1 MKIKDDNNIMKW
13 WIIND
18 SWLNIIND
26 DEMIIIMMNEYIMI
40 ININILDNK

>member
-26 DEMIIIMMNEYIMI
+26 NEMIIIMMNEYIMI

>member
-26 DEMIIIMMNEYIMI
+26 NNNDEWIDN
-40 ININILDNK
+40 DNKYKYIR

>member
-26 DEMIIIMMNEYIMI
+26 DE
-40 ININILDNK
+40 INDNDEWIDNDNKYKYIR